1 MEPPTYLEHGPPFY
15 ESMSTAKL
23 KKEVLRNL
31 EGGSKSLVEIAEI
44 MDLKEKRVF
53 RLLRSLFEGGEIV
66 ATRDESG
73 ARKYRLTTAEEKAAV
88 SKAEEGEEVDIDE
101 EEDED

>member
-1 MEPPTYLEHGPPFY
+1 
-15 ESMSTAKL
+15 MSTAKL

-31 EGGSKSLVEIAEI
+31 ESGPKSLVEIAEA

-66 ATRDESG
+66 ATRDVDG
-73 ARKYRLTTAEEKAAV
+73 ARKYRLTSAEEKAAAV
-88 SKAEEGEEVDIDE
+88 ADEGEKVDVDE
-101 EEDED
+101 GEDDED